1 VFGERYI
8 FSAFYVRNILYIH
21 TYILCVTYIFQEFR
35 YFENLMKF
43 MLENF
48 QTQKK
53 QLTKIEQNLCAVCDL
68 CILYL
73 KYNICE
79 LHIVCGYVFRIL

>member
-1 VFGERYI
+1 MFWDTGVFYVFGERYI
-8 FSAFYVRNILYIH
+8 VYAFYVMSILYIH
-21 TYILCVTYIFQEFR
+21 KYILCVTYTFWEFM

-53 QLTKIEQNLCAVCDL
+53 QLMKN
-68 CILYL
+68 
-73 KYNICE
+73 
-79 LHIVCGYVFRIL
+79 